1 MHFNL
6 ILIFRTPKQ
15 QKPRKKLLLAL
26 TDPDEKEDEM
36 EGVTSL
42 VMFPQLV
49 DNKDTITSIQHQLA
63 TGQWARC
70 LEQDLKKNEISTVG
84 DLAGLDNNAVR
95 QLRGIKPPKQQTVKT
110 VLAQY
115 YNRLRREENV
125 VRKGTPVQEETTQE
139 EEDRIKADIFS
150 RPSPSPTDMADI
162 DSSQDHEETKEES
175 NELTREDSNERA
187 EEDSNEQAEEDSIKE
202 AEMESNTDN
211 KEDSNEKENV
221 EEDSE
226 KENKENSVEKENVE
240 EDTHKDAIQEESI
253 EKNSN
258 SEITQEENDSVT
270 TVLETQSFEEEVE
283 KTEKGNKI
291 DESPIE
297 INTEDVPVV
306 SVGPV
311 DGLDEEVT
319 APEDGMEVEETP
331 AALVENTPDSA
342 VGLPSEETPEE
353 MGEAAQRWEEE
364 ENTEENIEKEE
375 EEITPVTETPN
386 TVNENDIDVVSI
398 VNDRDFDLNN
408 LTTGEL
414 KTLIRNLFE
423 YSKKVGDI
431 QEKAVQVLTSRIK

>member
-1 MHFNL
+1 MGRLESSFPKRVHFNDNPVSESVE
-6 ILIFRTPKQ
+6 IPRTPKQ

-115 YNRLRREENV
+115 YNKLRREENV

-175 NELTREDSNERA
+175 NELTKEDSNERA
-187 EEDSNEQAEEDSIKE
+187 EEDSIKE
-202 AEMESNTDN
+202 AVMESNTDN

-226 KENKENSVEKENVE
+226 KGNKENSVENENVE
-240 EDTHKDAIQEESI
+240 EDTHKEESI
-253 EKNSN
+253 EKDSN
-258 SEITQEENDSVT
+258 SEITQKENNLVMT
-270 TVLETQSFEEEVE
+270 IPETQSFEEEVE
-283 KTEKGNKI
+283 KSEKGNKR
-291 DESPIE
+291 DECPIE

-306 SVGPV
+306 SEGPV

-319 APEDGMEVEETP
+319 APE
-331 AALVENTPDSA
+331 EN
-342 VGLPSEETPEE
+342 G
-353 MGEAAQRWEEE
+353 G
-364 ENTEENIEKEE
+364 
-375 EEITPVTETPN
+375 
-386 TVNENDIDVVSI
+386 
-398 VNDRDFDLNN
+398 
-408 LTTGEL
+408 
-414 KTLIRNLFE
+414 
-423 YSKKVGDI
+423 
-431 QEKAVQVLTSRIK
+431 

>member
-1 MHFNL
+1 MRTKLTTETHFSL

-26 TDPDEKEDEM
+26 TEPDEKEDEM

-110 VLAQY
+110 VLAHY
-115 YNRLRREENV
+115 YNKLRREENV

-175 NELTREDSNERA
+175 NELTKEDSNER
-187 EEDSNEQAEEDSIKE
+187 AEEDSIKE

-226 KENKENSVEKENVE
+226 KENKENSVKKDNVE
-240 EDTHKDAIQEESI
+240 EDTHKEAIQEESN

-258 SEITQEENDSVT
+258 SEITQKKNNSVMIIP
-270 TVLETQSFEEEVE
+270 ETQSFEEEVE

-342 VGLPSEETPEE
+342 VGLPSEETPDET
-353 MGEAAQRWEEE
+353 GEAAQRWEEE
-364 ENTEENIEKEE
+364 ENIEKEE
-375 EEITPVTETPN
+375 EDVTPVTETPN
-386 TVNENDIDVVSI
+386 TVNENDIDIVSI
-398 VNDRDFDLNN
+398 VNDTDFDLNN
-408 LTTGEL
+408 LTTVEL